1 MKKVLSV
8 AAVILAVAVLGGVTV
23 FAAGNEA
30 FSYLKGQQRS
40 SERINLYAEAE
51 TLPEDEQDAFLEEN
65 GVGETLYSEDAAASY
80 SFVTGQATGSQY
92 ETADDENNAD
102 YSYLTGQKSSTER
115 NDIYAEAETLPEDE
129 QDAFLE
135 ENGVGE
141 TPYSEEAAENYS
153 YNAGQQRGASYRQS
167 DDSERTQDT
176 TEYGYLIGQ
185 QRGASYQ
192 K

>member
-8 AAVILAVAVLGGVTV
+8 AAVVLAVVILGCVTV
-23 FAAGNEA
+23 FATDNES

-40 SERINLYAEAE
+40 SERANLYSEAE

-65 GVGETLYSEDAAASY
+65 GIGETPYSEEAAANY
-80 SFVTGQATGSQY
+80 SFVTGQANGSQY
-92 ETADDENNAD
+92 ETADGENNAD
-102 YSYLTGQKSSTER
+102 YSYLEGQKNSTER

-135 ENGVGE
+135 ENGIGE
-141 TPYSEEAAENYS
+141 TPYSEEAAASYS

-176 TEYGYLIGQ
+176 SEYSYLAGQ